1 MIFCRTRLVYN
12 FIVMIHFE
20 LHKIRHF
27 QTPCIDSIFRQLV
40 GPNSTVSHLAATQRD
55 KFARKVHKQCIT
67 I

>member
-1 MIFCRTRLVYN
+1 MIFWRTRLVYN

-27 QTPCIDSIFRQLV
+27 QTPCVDSIFRQLV

-55 KFARKVHKQCIT
+55 KFA
-67 I
+67 